1 MVNPSATNNGLNAS
15 GAQNH
20 RCFVGPAGTFDVMS
34 ALQFVRLFQAGL
46 RGDSNLLEVGCG
58 SLRAA
63 RILIPFLEPDRY
75 FGLEPDGGLVEQ
87 GLDRELGRD
96 ILAIKRPRFAHNS
109 EFDLSALR
117 LPAQGVDFAIAQ
129 SIFSH
134 TSLAQFGAGVRAVGS
149 ALAPDGVFIAT
160 FVRGSHDYA
169 GSSWVY
175 PGCVTFRDETVRSI
189 ASASGLSVRITDW
202 VHPNDQTWVLFAR
215 SPGRLD
221 AIPEDDRFSAAEYVR
236 TIAELRRRIESAK
249 RFPPVRLVMW
259 LRDALQH
266 HP

>member
-1 MVNPSATNNGLNAS
+1 MKPSATETGPDESA
-15 GAQNH
+15 GHNH
-20 RCFVGPAGTFDVMS
+20 RSFVGPPSTFDVMS

-46 RGDSNLLEVGCG
+46 RGSSSLLEIGCG

-75 FGLEPDGGLVEQ
+75 FGLEPDRKLVEQ

-109 EFDLSALR
+109 EFDLSDLK
-117 LPAQGVDFAIAQ
+117 LPPQGVDFAIAQ

-134 TSLAQFGAGVRAVGS
+134 TSLAQFRAGVRAVGC
-149 ALAPDGVFIAT
+149 ALAPDGVFVAT
-160 FVRGSHDYA
+160 FVRGTKDYA

-189 ASASGLSVRITDW
+189 ANAAGLSVRITEW

-215 SPGRLD
+215 SQERLD
-221 AIPEDDRFSAAEYVR
+221 ALADDDRFSAAEYVR

-249 RFPPVRLVMW
+249 RFPPIRFVMW
-259 LRDALQH
+259 LRDTLQRSQ
-266 HP
+266 